1 MIPLQHTILYSA
13 NSYPNRYWTEDRNT
27 TAWAVFMNELVSSGN
42 EIARLQLQA
51 LPATHPGAH
60 IGLFDSHAL
69 FTDILNNPKAFL
81 NGSVEPNTTG
91 AVRSC
96 VLELN
101 ESTGD
106 EGNCTVAT
114 GSAVDSFLW

>member
-27 TAWAVFMNELVSSGN
+27 TAWAVFMNELVSAGN
-42 EIARLQLQA
+42 EIAKLQLQT

-69 FTDILNNPKAFL
+69 FTDILANPKAFL
-81 NGSVEPNTTG
+81 NGTVAPNTTG
-91 AVRSC
+91 AIKSC
-96 VLELN
+96 VFNLHED
-101 ESTGD
+101 TGD
-106 EGNCTVAT
+106 SGKCTVAT
-114 GSAVDSFLW
+114 GKAVDSFLW